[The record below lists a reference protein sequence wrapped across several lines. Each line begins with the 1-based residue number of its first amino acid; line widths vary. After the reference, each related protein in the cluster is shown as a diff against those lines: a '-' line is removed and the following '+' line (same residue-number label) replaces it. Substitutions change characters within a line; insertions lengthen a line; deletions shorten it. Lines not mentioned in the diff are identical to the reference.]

1 MEGKELLALTSGA
14 IKNPH
19 CTNHLQYF
27 LPFSCK
33 IQASLK
39 PGVVGQLRKSHHT
52 HLIVTGERFDVTV
65 AVCHK
70 DYPEHLCIKAFLGTS
85 ENVDSAR
92 APLKTFG
99 LY

>member
-1 MEGKELLALTSGA
+1 MADQCFNLISFIGNESVKTQVKMWKTEL
-14 IKNPH
+14 
-19 CTNHLQYF
+19 
-27 LPFSCK
+27 
-33 IQASLK
+33 
-39 PGVVGQLRKSHHT
+39 HHT
-52 HLIVTGERFDVTV
+52 HLIVIGERFDVTV
-65 AVCHK
+65 AICHK